1 LLVLCLMTTTA
12 GQITLIRCRGV
23 ELQQFVQGYGSSLM
37 KGGPQGALDGFQIG
51 SSAVAPLGEDAA
63 QQLIYFP
70 RNFLMDC
77 SSRFFS

>member
-1 LLVLCLMTTTA
+1 
-12 GQITLIRCRGV
+12 
-23 ELQQFVQGYGSSLM
+23 LQQFVQGFGSSLM
-37 KGGPQGALDGFQIG
+37 EGGSQGALDGFQIG
-51 SSAVAPLGEDAA
+51 ASTGAPLGEDAA